1 MTVLRVLMVATVSI
15 VTSAGS
21 VLLAQ
26 EETGVDA
33 IKVFLDCDFCDFD
46 HFRREVTFVNYMRD
60 RRDAQ
65 VHVLVTRQ
73 STGGG
78 REYTFHFIGLREFAG
93 QEDTL
98 RYQASSTDTE
108 AETRDGLVHTFE
120 MGLIPFVAGT
130 PIGSRITISYEQ
142 PEVQQV
148 ATPEEDPWNF
158 WVFRL
163 RTGGSA
169 NGESQQTRWSVNGSV
184 SADRLTEDWKIDSDL
199 SGRFS
204 RSVFDLGDGEEF
216 VSTSKNFNGELLVV
230 RSISDHWSIG
240 GGVNGF
246 SSTFTNRD
254 LALSIRPAVEYSLFP
269 YEKSTRK
276 QLIFLY
282 QVGPFYFNYEE
293 VTLFDKLEETRFRQ
307 SLEVAYEVTQPFG
320 QVGVSIQGSHFLHDF
335 ALHRIDVRSDLS
347 IRLVRGLNLNLF
359 GSISRIK
366 DQIHLP
372 RADIPDEEILVQRRQ
387 LGTSFRYFV
396 FWSLSYTFG
405 SIFSNVVN
413 PRMDEF

>member
-269 YEKSTRK
+269 YEESTRK

>member
-73 STGGG
+73 ATGGG

-254 LALSIRPAVEYSLFP
+254 LALSIQPAVEYSLFP
-269 YEKSTRK
+269 YEESTRK

-282 QVGPFYFNYEE
+282 QVGPSYFNYEE

>member
-15 VTSAGS
+15 VTSVGS

-230 RSISDHWSIG
+230 RSISDHWSVG

-269 YEKSTRK
+269 YEESTRK

>member
-33 IKVFLDCDFCDFD
+33 IKVFLDCNFCDFD

-65 VHVLVTRQ
+65 VHVLVTQQ

-230 RSISDHWSIG
+230 RSISDHWSVG
-240 GGVNGF
+240 GGIDGF

-269 YEKSTRK
+269 YEESTRK

>member
-230 RSISDHWSIG
+230 RSISDHWSVG

-269 YEKSTRK
+269 YEESTRK

>member
-73 STGGG
+73 ATGGG

-240 GGVNGF
+240 GGINGF

-269 YEKSTRK
+269 YEESTRK

>member
-230 RSISDHWSIG
+230 RSISDHWSVG
-240 GGVNGF
+240 GGIEGF

-269 YEKSTRK
+269 YEESTRK

>member
-33 IKVFLDCDFCDFD
+33 IKVFLDCNFCDFD

-78 REYTFHFIGLREFAG
+78 REYTFHFIGLREFAE
-93 QEDTL
+93 QQDTL

-169 NGESQQTRWSVNGSV
+169 NGESQQTRWSVNGSL
-184 SADRLTEDWKIDSDL
+184 SADRVTEDWKIDSDL

-216 VSTSKNFNGELLVV
+216 VSTSKNFNGALLVV
-230 RSISDHWSIG
+230 RSISDHWSVG
-240 GGVNGF
+240 GGIEGF

-254 LALSIRPAVEYSLFP
+254 LALSIRPAIEYSLFP
-269 YEKSTRK
+269 YEESTRK

-320 QVGVSIQGSHFLHDF
+320 EVGVSIQGSNFLHDF
-335 ALHRIDVRSDLS
+335 ALHRIDVRSELS
-347 IRLVRGLNLNLF
+347 IRLVRGLNFNMF
-359 GSISRIK
+359 GSVSRIK

>member
-73 STGGG
+73 ATGGG

-148 ATPEEDPWNF
+148 ATAEEDPWNF

-240 GGVNGF
+240 GGINGF

-269 YEKSTRK
+269 YEESTRK

-347 IRLVRGLNLNLF
+347 IRLVRGLNFNLF

-387 LGTSFRYFV
+387 LGTSFRYFA

>member
-73 STGGG
+73 ATGGG

-269 YEKSTRK
+269 YEESTRK